1 MKRATKLRQTSEARK
16 TELIVATLKSLRKH
30 GYLNSTIS
38 TISEESG
45 LSRGL
50 ISHYF
55 DNKDDLLSFAHKYY
69 LQNADDFFR
78 HIVTSTKTGGHFGK
92 LYYSVCGSFLR
103 DTGYQRM
110 LIHYMSAAWIL
121 PEVLEMHRSL
131 WKRYR
136 ANIERRIAA
145 AARERGLTMDTRL
158 TAITLTQLTDGLWLG
173 RVMEDAYSA
182 EDCRRILRQWLC
194 QQFGED
200 PEKYPLTPDFDLE
213 NYETSAP
220 LPPVDD

>member
-1 MKRATKLRQTSEARK
+1 MKRVTKLRESSEARR
-16 TELIVATLKSLRKH
+16 TELIVATLKSLRRH

-38 TISEESG
+38 TITEESG

-55 DNKDDLLSFAHKYY
+55 ANKDDLLGAAHKYY
-69 LQNADDFFR
+69 WRNVDDFFR
-78 HIVTSTKTGGHFGK
+78 HVVFSCKGGHFEK
-92 LYYSVCGSFLR
+92 LLYSVCVPFLR
-103 DTGYQRM
+103 NIGYQRM
-110 LIHYMSAAWIL
+110 LVHYMSAAWIL
-121 PEVLEMHRSL
+121 PEVMEERRSL

-145 AARERGLTMDTRL
+145 AARERGLVVDTRL
-158 TAITLTQLTDGLWLG
+158 TAIALTQLGDGLWLG
-173 RVMEDAYSA
+173 WVMEESYSQ

-200 PEKYPLTPDFDLE
+200 PQKYPLIPPIDLE
-213 NYETSAP
+213 NFQTSAP
-220 LPPVDD
+220 LPPLLD